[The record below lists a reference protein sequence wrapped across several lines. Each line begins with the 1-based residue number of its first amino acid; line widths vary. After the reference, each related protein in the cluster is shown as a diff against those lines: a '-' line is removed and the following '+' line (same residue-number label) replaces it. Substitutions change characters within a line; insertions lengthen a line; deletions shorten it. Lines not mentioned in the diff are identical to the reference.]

1 MLVDLEIDNLQHNK
15 YAVGKF
21 NMYFLNEKSQDLTPK
36 MYGNRLPKDVG
47 GLQISIKENSRN
59 APQYPEHD
67 NSRRIKSH
75 YIRGKY
81 LTEEAVMSN
90 QPKEDRKW
98 SGQKSPTSSLECSL
112 AFTRAVIKV
121 ASSKER
127 GITVQIKRSDEDF
140 FRDCFENPSVHM
152 SQKVYT
158 VLASYSGTGKNNWHV
173 IHSVIFNDLE
183 QEIKSDVKH
192 DKFSS

>member
-81 LTEEAVMSN
+81 LTEEAVMAN
-90 QPKEDRKW
+90 QPKEERKW
-98 SGQKSPTSSLECSL
+98 SGQKGPTSNLECSL

-127 GITVQIKRSDEDF
+127 GITV
-140 FRDCFENPSVHM
+140 
-152 SQKVYT
+152 
-158 VLASYSGTGKNNWHV
+158 
-173 IHSVIFNDLE
+173 
-183 QEIKSDVKH
+183 
-192 DKFSS
+192 